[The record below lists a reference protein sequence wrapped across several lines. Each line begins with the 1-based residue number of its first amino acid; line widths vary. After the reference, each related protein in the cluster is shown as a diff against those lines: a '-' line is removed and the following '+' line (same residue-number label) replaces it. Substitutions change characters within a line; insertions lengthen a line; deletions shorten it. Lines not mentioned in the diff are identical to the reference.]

1 MLLRSRL
8 FTLLSPPSPSS
19 KPCPSPLSL
28 KINFSRSIRNPAGPN
43 PKTHVASA
51 SKTTRQSQPLSDMA
65 RFIRTFLFLPP
76 GVEQDEVTEDMIL
89 PGSNIVVGPYAGHSQ
104 IKEVDFVKSSAK
116 AKDCPKDDKPEFAI
130 LGRSNVGKSSLIN
143 ALVRKKEV
151 ALTSKKPGKTQLIN
165 HFLVNKSWYFVDLP
179 GYGFA
184 KAPDAAQMNWSTF
197 TKGYF
202 LNRETL
208 VGVLLLID
216 ASVPPQKIDLDCA
229 NWLGRNNIPMTFVFT
244 KCDKMKVSKGR
255 RPDENIRNFQELIR
269 ENYDKHPPWIMTSS
283 VTGLGRDELL
293 LHMSQ
298 LRNYWDQ

>member
-1 MLLRSRL
+1 MRTVL
-8 FTLLSPPSPSS
+8 F
-19 KPCPSPLSL
+19 
-28 KINFSRSIRNPAGPN
+28 
-43 PKTHVASA
+43 V
-51 SKTTRQSQPLSDMA
+51 
-65 RFIRTFLFLPP
+65 PP
-76 GVEQDEVTEDMIL
+76 GVEPDEVTDEMIL
-89 PGSNIVVGPYAGHSQ
+89 PGSNIVIGPYAGHSQ
-104 IKEVDFVKSSAK
+104 IKEVEFVKSSGRAR
-116 AKDCPKDDKPEFAI
+116 DCPKDDRPEFAI

-165 HFLVNKSWYFVDLP
+165 HFLVNKSWYIVDLP

-184 KAPDAAQMNWSTF
+184 KAPGTVRVDWSSF

-202 LNRETL
+202 LNRETI

-216 ASVPPQKIDLDCA
+216 ASVPPQKIDFDCA

-244 KCDKMKVSKGR
+244 KCDKMKAGKGK
-255 RPDENIRNFQELIR
+255 RPDENIREFQELMR
-269 ENYDKHPPWIMTSS
+269 ENYKKHPPWIMTSS